1 MLASS
6 MKKTNSFLVAPK
18 GFLES
23 MEIFKNLPPE
33 ALREIEKSAVEKKYA
48 RQSTIVLE
56 GEPAESV
63 WFVKEGHV
71 KAVNHAAS
79 GRCQTLCMVGAKGM
93 FGSCCALGG
102 GRYSCHVVAETDVT
116 VVSLPMGEFNVF
128 LSKYPQIGKALVAHL
143 SLRLQQ
149 SKSIQ
154 AFDRETV
161 EKRILHALKQLVGE
175 FGTTI
180 PLTRKEI
187 AEMAGTTVETS
198 IRTFSRL
205 EKEGL
210 VSTARGRIV
219 VKNIH
224 ELEERLEAL

>member
-1 MLASS
+1 MLTSS

-23 MEIFKNLPPE
+23 TEIFKNLPSD
-33 ALREIEKSAVEKKYA
+33 ALREIEKRIVEKKYA

-93 FGSCCALGG
+93 FGSCCALSGSQ
-102 GRYSCHVVAETDVT
+102 YHCHAVAETEVT
-116 VVSLPMGEFNVF
+116 VVSLPMADFSALLG
-128 LSKYPQIGKALVAHL
+128 KYPQIGAALVAHL
-143 SLRLQQ
+143 SLRLRQ

-154 AFDRETV
+154 AFDQETV
-161 EKRILHALKQLVGE
+161 EKRILHTLKQLVGE

-224 ELEERLEAL
+224 ELEEKLQAL